1 MSSPTFGSDQPGPDP
16 SYPQGSPPP
25 PPPGQPGW
33 GAAPPPPAGQ
43 GYGAPQQG
51 YGAPAGYGS
60 PAGHG
65 APTGYGA
72 AAGQRPPQVLAAA
85 ILGFV
90 VAFFALLGSLALFAL
105 ASLFGLLAVFGVLYL
120 ALAAVNI
127 WGGIVAIQGKGSGIL
142 KIAGLVTAGLA
153 LLGLVLALTQGS
165 FDFSSLLLIAAGVGI
180 FVLLNQPVSQQ
191 WFASRGAR

>member
-1 MSSPTFGSDQPGPDP
+1 MSSPTSGSDQPGPGQN
-16 SYPQGSPPP
+16 YPQGSPPP

-33 GAAPPPPAGQ
+33 GAPPPPAAQ
-43 GYGAPQQG
+43 GYGAPSG
-51 YGAPAGYGS
+51 YGA
-60 PAGHG
+60 
-65 APTGYGA
+65 APSASGA
-72 AAGQRPPQVLAAA
+72 AAGQRPPQVLVAA

-127 WGGIVAIQGKGSGIL
+127 WGGIVAIQGKNSTIL

-153 LLGLVLALTQGS
+153 VLGLILALTQGS
-165 FDFSSLLLIAAGVGI
+165 FDFSSLLLIAAGAGI

>member
-1 MSSPTFGSDQPGPDP
+1 MSSPTFGSDQPGPDQAH
-16 SYPQGSPPP
+16 PQESPPP
-25 PPPGQPGW
+25 PPGRPGW
-33 GAAPPPPAGQ
+33 GAAPPPPA
-43 GYGAPQQG
+43 QQG

-60 PAGHG
+60 PAGFG
-65 APTGYGA
+65 APAGYGA
-72 AAGQRPPQVLAAA
+72 ATGQRPPQVLVAA

-120 ALAAVNI
+120 ALAAVNV
-127 WGGIVAIQGKGSGIL
+127 WGGIVAIQGRSSTIL

-153 LLGLVLALTQGS
+153 LLGLDLALTQGT

>member
-1 MSSPTFGSDQPGPDP
+1 MSSPTFGSNQPGSDP
-16 SYPQGSPPP
+16 NSPQGSPPP
-25 PPPGQPGW
+25 PPPQGQQGW
-33 GAAPPPPAGQ
+33 SAPPPPPA
-43 GYGAPQQG
+43 QG
-51 YGAPAGYGS
+51 YGAPAGYG
-60 PAGHG
+60 
-65 APTGYGA
+65 APSGYGA
-72 AAGQRPPQVLAAA
+72 APPAYGAATGQRPPQVLVAA

-127 WGGIVAIQGKGSGIL
+127 WGGIVAIQGKNSVIL

-153 LLGLVLALTQGS
+153 LLGLILALTQDS
-165 FDFSSLLLIAAGVGI
+165 FDFSSVLLIAAGVGI

>member
-1 MSSPTFGSDQPGPDP
+1 MSSPTFGSDQPGPDQTH
-16 SYPQGSPPP
+16 PQGSPPP
-25 PPPGQPGW
+25 PPQGQPDW
-33 GAAPPPPAGQ
+33 GAAPPPPA
-43 GYGAPQQG
+43 QQG

-60 PAGHG
+60 SAGLG
-65 APTGYGA
+65 APAGYGA
-72 AAGQRPPQVLAAA
+72 VTGQRPPQVLVAAM
-85 ILGFV
+85 LGFV

-127 WGGIVAIQGKGSGIL
+127 WGGIVAIQGKNSTIL

-180 FVLLNQPVSQQ
+180 FVLLTQPVSQQ

>member
-1 MSSPTFGSDQPGPDP
+1 MSSPTFGSDQPGPDQ
-16 SYPQGSPPP
+16 SHLQGSPPP

-33 GAAPPPPAGQ
+33 GAAPPPPT
-43 GYGAPQQG
+43 QQG

-60 PAGHG
+60 PAGFG
-65 APTGYGA
+65 APAGYGA
-72 AAGQRPPQVLAAA
+72 ATGQRPPQVLVAA

-127 WGGIVAIQGKGSGIL
+127 WGGIVALQGKNSTIL

-153 LLGLVLALTQGS
+153 LLGLLLALTQGS

>member
-1 MSSPTFGSDQPGPDP
+1 MSSPTFGSDQPGPDQN
-16 SYPQGSPPP
+16 YPQGNPP

-33 GAAPPPPAGQ
+33 GAPPPPPAQQ
-43 GYGAPQQG
+43 GYGAPTG
-51 YGAPAGYGS
+51 YGAPAGYGAA
-60 PAGHG
+60 PA
-65 APTGYGA
+65 GYGA
-72 AAGQRPPQVLAAA
+72 ATGQRPPQVLVAA

-105 ASLFGLLAVFGVLYL
+105 ASLFALLAVFGVLYL

-127 WGGIVAIQGKGSGIL
+127 WGGIVALQGKNSVIL

-153 LLGLVLALTQGS
+153 LLGLILALTQDS
-165 FDFSSLLLIAAGVGI
+165 FDFSSLLLVAAGAGI

>member
-16 SYPQGSPPP
+16 SHPQGSPPA
-25 PPPGQPGW
+25 GRPGW
-33 GAAPPPPAGQ
+33 DAPPPPPAQ
-43 GYGAPQQG
+43 HAYGAPQQG
-51 YGAPAGYGS
+51 YGAPTGYGS
-60 PAGHG
+60 PADLG
-65 APTGYGA
+65 APAGYGA
-72 AAGQRPPQVLAAA
+72 ATGQRPPQVLVAAT
-85 ILGFV
+85 LGFV

-127 WGGIVAIQGKGSGIL
+127 WGGIVAIQGKNSTIL

>member
-1 MSSPTFGSDQPGPDP
+1 MEEPPMSSPTFGSDQPGPDQTH
-16 SYPQGSPPP
+16 PQGSPPP

-33 GAAPPPPAGQ
+33 GAAPPPPA
-43 GYGAPQQG
+43 QQG

-60 PAGHG
+60 PAGLG
-65 APTGYGA
+65 APAGYGA
-72 AAGQRPPQVLAAA
+72 ATGQRPPQVLVAAM
-85 ILGFV
+85 LGFV

-127 WGGIVAIQGKGSGIL
+127 WGGIVAIQGKNSTIL

-153 LLGLVLALTQGS
+153 LLGLVLALTQDS

>member
-1 MSSPTFGSDQPGPDP
+1 MSSPTFGSDQPGPDQTH
-16 SYPQGSPPP
+16 PQGSPPP

-33 GAAPPPPAGQ
+33 GAAPPPA
-43 GYGAPQQG
+43 QQG
-51 YGAPAGYGS
+51 YGAPAGYGT
-60 PAGHG
+60 PAGLG
-65 APTGYGA
+65 APAGYGA
-72 AAGQRPPQVLAAA
+72 ATGQRPPQVLVAA

-127 WGGIVAIQGKGSGIL
+127 WGGIVAIQGKNSTIL

-165 FDFSSLLLIAAGVGI
+165 FDFSSLLLVAAGVGI

>member
-1 MSSPTFGSDQPGPDP
+1 MSSPTFGSDQPRPDQN
-16 SYPQGSPPP
+16 YPQGSPPP
-25 PPPGQPGW
+25 PPPAQPGW
-33 GAAPPPPAGQ
+33 AAPPPPPA
-43 GYGAPQQG
+43 QQG
-51 YGAPAGYGS
+51 YGAPAGYGAP
-60 PAGHG
+60 PAGYG
-65 APTGYGA
+65 APT
-72 AAGQRPPQVLAAA
+72 GQRPPQVLVAA

-90 VAFFALLGSLALFAL
+90 GAFFALLGSLALFAL

-127 WGGIVAIQGKGSGIL
+127 WGGIVALQGKNSVIL

-153 LLGLVLALTQGS
+153 LLGLILALTQDS
-165 FDFSSLLLIAAGVGI
+165 FDFSSLLLIAAGAGI

>member
-1 MSSPTFGSDQPGPDP
+1 MSSPTFGSDQPGPDQTH
-16 SYPQGSPPP
+16 PQGSSPPP
-25 PPPGQPGW
+25 PAGQPGW
-33 GAAPPPPAGQ
+33 GAAPPPPA
-43 GYGAPQQG
+43 QQG

-60 PAGHG
+60 PAGFG
-65 APTGYGA
+65 APAGYGVA
-72 AAGQRPPQVLAAA
+72 TGQRPPQVLVAA

-127 WGGIVAIQGKGSGIL
+127 WGGIVAIQGRNSVIL

-165 FDFSSLLLIAAGVGI
+165 FDFSSLLLVAAGAGI

>member
-1 MSSPTFGSDQPGPDP
+1 MSSPTFGSDQPGPGQNH
-16 SYPQGSPPP
+16 PQGTPPP

-33 GAAPPPPAGQ
+33 GAPPPPPAQQ
-43 GYGAPQQG
+43 GYGAQQGYDQQQG
-51 YGAPAGYGS
+51 YGAPAGY
-60 PAGHG
+60 G

-72 AAGQRPPQVLAAA
+72 AAGQRPPQVLVAA

-120 ALAAVNI
+120 GLAAVNI
-127 WGGIVAIQGKGSGIL
+127 WGGIVAIQGKSSVIL

-153 LLGLVLALTQGS
+153 LLGLILALTQDS
-165 FDFSSLLLIAAGVGI
+165 FDFSSLLLIAAGAGI

>member
-16 SYPQGSPPP
+16 SYPQGSPPPP

-51 YGAPAGYGS
+51 YGAPAGYG
-60 PAGHG
+60 
-65 APTGYGA
+65 A
-72 AAGQRPPQVLAAA
+72 ATGQRPPQVLVAA

-127 WGGIVAIQGKGSGIL
+127 WGGIVAIQGKSSGIL

-153 LLGLVLALTQGS
+153 LLGLLLALTQGS
-165 FDFSSLLLIAAGVGI
+165 FDFSSLLLVAAGVGI

>member
-1 MSSPTFGSDQPGPDP
+1 MSSPTFGSDQPGPDQTH
-16 SYPQGSPPP
+16 PQGSPP

-33 GAAPPPPAGQ
+33 GAAPPPPAEQ
-43 GYGAPQQG
+43 DYGAPQQG

-60 PAGHG
+60 PAGLG
-65 APTGYGA
+65 APAGYGA
-72 AAGQRPPQVLAAA
+72 ATGQRPPQVLVAA

-127 WGGIVAIQGKGSGIL
+127 WGGIVAIQGKNSTIL

>member
-1 MSSPTFGSDQPGPDP
+1 MSSPTFGSDQPGPDQTH
-16 SYPQGSPPP
+16 PQGSPP

-33 GAAPPPPAGQ
+33 GAPPAPAQQ

-60 PAGHG
+60 LTGSG
-65 APTGYGA
+65 APAGYGA
-72 AAGQRPPQVLAAA
+72 ATGQRPPQVLVAAV
-85 ILGFV
+85 LGFV

-127 WGGIVAIQGKGSGIL
+127 WGGIVAIQGKNSTIL

>member
-1 MSSPTFGSDQPGPDP
+1 MEEPPMSSPTFGSDQPGPDQTH
-16 SYPQGSPPP
+16 PQGSPPP
-25 PPPGQPGW
+25 PPQGQPDW
-33 GAAPPPPAGQ
+33 GAAPPPPA
-43 GYGAPQQG
+43 QQG

-60 PAGHG
+60 SAGLG
-65 APTGYGA
+65 APAGYGA
-72 AAGQRPPQVLAAA
+72 VTGQRPPQVLVAA
-85 ILGFV
+85 
-90 VAFFALLGSLALFAL
+90 
-105 ASLFGLLAVFGVLYL
+105 
-120 ALAAVNI
+120 
-127 WGGIVAIQGKGSGIL
+127 QGKNSTIL

>member
-1 MSSPTFGSDQPGPDP
+1 MSSPTFGPDQPGPGQHH
-16 SYPQGSPPP
+16 PQGSPPP
-25 PPPGQPGW
+25 PPSEQPGW
-33 GAAPPPPAGQ
+33 GAPPPP
-43 GYGAPQQG
+43 PQQG
-51 YGAPAGYGS
+51 YGAPTGNGAPAGYGAPS
-60 PAGHG
+60 GYGAPAGHG
-65 APTGYGA
+65 TAT
-72 AAGQRPPQVLAAA
+72 GQRPPQVLVAAV
-85 ILGFV
+85 LGFV

-120 ALAAVNI
+120 ALAAANI
-127 WGGIVAIQGKGSGIL
+127 WGGIVAIQGKNSTIL

-165 FDFSSLLLIAAGVGI
+165 FDFSSLLLVAAGAGI